1 MNTPKLKIIIVDDN
15 DMFRNAVKL
24 YLQNEMKFDII
35 GEASNGLQ
43 FLKLKN
49 IFTADIVLMD
59 IQMPVKDGISAVK
72 EWCLIN
78 PKTKVIAVTMFS
90 DKAYLLPLIEAG
102 FKGCIFKT
110 NFFSKIREAIENVMN
125 GNLFFE
131 QDLPISDIN

>member
-49 IFTADIVLMD
+49 IFTADFCTSISLFHTSCRT
-59 IQMPVKDGISAVK
+59 IQASGL
-72 EWCLIN
+72 C
-78 PKTKVIAVTMFS
+78 
-90 DKAYLLPLIEAG
+90 
-102 FKGCIFKT
+102 
-110 NFFSKIREAIENVMN
+110 R
-125 GNLFFE
+125 NLR
-131 QDLPISDIN
+131 